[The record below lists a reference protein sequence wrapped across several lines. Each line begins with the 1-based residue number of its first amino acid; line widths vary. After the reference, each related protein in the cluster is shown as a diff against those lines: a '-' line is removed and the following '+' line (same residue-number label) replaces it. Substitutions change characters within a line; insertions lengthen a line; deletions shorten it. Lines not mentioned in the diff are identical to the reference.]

1 MAFAGQYQQ
10 RPVPASGGV
19 WKQSWFRFYR
29 RSELA
34 AAKFDLVVA
43 SWDCTFKDAKS
54 SDYVCGQLWAVRKA
68 DFYLPD
74 QIHAKLDFPATL
86 AAIRSLSA
94 PSKFPVNAVLWK
106 TRPTVLPF

>member
-34 AAKFDLVVA
+34 AITRFDYVVA
-43 SWDCTFKDAKS
+43 SWDCASKDLHN
-54 SDYVCGQLWAVRKA
+54 SDYVCGQLWAVRGGSPI
-68 DFYLPD
+68 L
-74 QIHAKLDFPATL
+74 LC
-86 AAIRSLSA
+86 RE
-94 PSKFPVNAVLWK
+94 
-106 TRPTVLPF
+106 

>member
-43 SWDCTFKDAKS
+43 SWDYTFKDAKS

-68 DFYLPD
+68 DFYLLD
-74 QIHAKLDFPATL
+74 QIHTKLDFPATL

-94 PSKFPVNAVLWK
+94 RSKFPVNAVL
-106 TRPTVLPF
+106 